1 VIAAKILFPRPV
13 VLTLICSLLA
23 FTGCSKD
30 RENLS
35 PMPSINPEV
44 KASLN
49 APINCINARHDIAV
63 LEEERASVAK
73 QVLSGVRSVFP
84 IAAVAGLLLGD
95 YSDRFEVATGQY
107 NADIEAKIARIRSY
121 CRIN

>member
-1 VIAAKILFPRPV
+1 
-13 VLTLICSLLA
+13 
-23 FTGCSKD
+23 
-30 RENLS
+30 
-35 PMPSINPEV
+35 MPSINPEV